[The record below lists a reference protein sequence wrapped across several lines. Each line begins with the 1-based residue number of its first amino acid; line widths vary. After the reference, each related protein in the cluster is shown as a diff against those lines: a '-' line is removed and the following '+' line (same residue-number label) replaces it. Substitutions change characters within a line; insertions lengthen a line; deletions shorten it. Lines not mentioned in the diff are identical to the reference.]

1 MLVTRAGIAGREMKM
16 PLPTP
21 QLCGDMGCGIR
32 AAHSTGTPLTPL
44 GVTGRPAAGHLDP
57 QEEDAV
63 WVSMAVQCTAAVLLI
78 APTRS
83 GEIAFVNFN
92 FG

>member
-44 GVTGRPAAGHLDP
+44 GVTGRPAAGHLAP